1 MLKTKVTELLGIQYP
16 IVQGGM
22 AWLGVAELVAAVS
35 NAGGL
40 GTIGSVTFPTP
51 EDLRNEIHKTRKLTD
66 KPFGVNITML
76 PAIRELPNDGFVQ
89 VVVEEGIP
97 VVETAGRSP
106 EHYIDVLKKANVK
119 IMHKVGSVRH
129 AHTAERIGC
138 DAVIAV
144 GLEGAGFPLMDDI
157 TLWNLIPRMADEV
170 TIPVLAAGGTTDP
183 RQLVAAL
190 ALGAEAVYMGTRFML
205 TQESLA
211 HPNIKQAFINATE
224 TDTVMIQRSI
234 NNQTRVLKN
243 KPSEKVLEMEA
254 RGASLEELITVISG
268 QLGRTALL
276 DGDVDGGTLSC
287 GQGVGL
293 VQSVPT
299 VGEVIESM
307 VAGAEALIHE
317 IGSRSRS

>member
-22 AWLGVAELVAAVS
+22 AWLGVAELVAAGS

-51 EDLRNEIHKTRKLTD
+51 EELRNEIHKTRKLTD

-129 AHTAERIGC
+129 ARTAERIGC

-183 RQLVAAL
+183 PQLVAAL

-211 HPNIKQAFINATE
+211 HPNIKQAFIKATE

-234 NNQTRVLKN
+234 N
-243 KPSEKVLEMEA
+243 
-254 RGASLEELITVISG
+254 
-268 QLGRTALL
+268 
-276 DGDVDGGTLSC
+276 
-287 GQGVGL
+287 
-293 VQSVPT
+293 
-299 VGEVIESM
+299 
-307 VAGAEALIHE
+307 
-317 IGSRSRS
+317 